1 MKKKIS
7 ICAVLL
13 FAAMLLCRPDAAAQ
27 AVRDGLSLCFR
38 TVVPSLFPFL
48 AVSGLL
54 LRLGFG
60 AALQPVCAVFMGPM
74 FRMRGICAA
83 PLVTGLLGGY
93 PTGAKA
99 AAELYEQGA
108 VTRQEAELLL
118 GFCNNCGP
126 GFLLGF
132 VGAGILGSAQ
142 AGAYLFLV
150 HALAALLTGIV
161 LTRRCRRRDPPALPC
176 HLPAQRISLPRM
188 ITESVSAALTSMLG
202 ICAYVVLFRTVAAV
216 LPTSFDGGILGIVEM
231 VSGAASLPANAAG
244 FVAAAAITAWG
255 GVSVHCQTMSVVGEL
270 SLKYHTVG
278 KLLQTVFSVLLAL
291 AVARWVY
298 R

>member
-1 MKKKIS
+1 M
-7 ICAVLL
+7 LL

-60 AALQPVCAVFMGPM
+60 AVLQPVCAVFMGPV
-74 FRMRGICAA
+74 FRMRGICAV
-83 PLVTGLLGGY
+83 PLAAGLLGGY

-150 HALAALLTGIV
+150 HALAALLTGMV
-161 LTRRCRRRDPPALPC
+161 LTRWCSRRDPPPLPC
-176 HLPAQRISLPRM
+176 HLPVQKISLPRM
-188 ITESVSAALTSMLG
+188 ITESVSTALTSMLG
-202 ICAYVVLFRTVAAV
+202 ICAYVVLFRTIAAV
-216 LPTSFDGGILGIVEM
+216 LPASFDGGILGIVEM
-231 VSGAASLPANAAG
+231 VSGTASLPANAAG

-255 GVSVHCQTMSVVGEL
+255 GVSVHCQTMSVAGEL

-278 KLLQTVFSVLLAL
+278 KLLQTVVSVLLAL
-291 AVARWVY
+291 AAARWVY